1 MGSLVDLQTL
11 SDSRSCNSS
20 CNASLHEEL
29 TCSNLVIYL
38 EHSKV
43 KFHGDSV
50 PESIVTSDIFIL
62 HACASGAQSSL
73 EFLKPA
79 NMSWPSELNF
89 VSVAILSPRRNTSA

>member
-1 MGSLVDLQTL
+1 MCYSQ
-11 SDSRSCNSS
+11 RM
-20 CNASLHEEL
+20 L
-29 TCSNLVIYL
+29 TM